1 MADEVVGRGI
11 ELAAVGRLLA
21 GASRTLAALVVEGE
35 AGIGK
40 STIWEAGVAAATDAG
55 FTVLSCRPARSEQR
69 LTLGALTDL
78 LAHIDAEVFGQPAG
92 SAAARARDRPPPR
105 CAVGDASGPAHPVG
119 GPRRPAPTPDRWRA
133 RPAGRR
139 RRAMARRELRG
150 HPRLCHQAAGGG
162 TARGAGL
169 GPDRVRRCPGVSVAR
184 GPGAGSDGARP
195 RGGDAARVAPS
206 PVPAAAGPVVPA
218 ARARPDRSG
227 VPWQPA
233 LRPGDRAGA
242 PGGRHPAGPAR
253 TASDPRLVVR
263 PDGHA
268 RLGIAG
274 QDAAHPAAG
283 GGRG

>member
-1 MADEVVGRGI
+1 M
-11 ELAAVGRLLA
+11 
-21 GASRTLAALVVEGE
+21 
-35 AGIGK
+35 
-40 STIWEAGVAAATDAG
+40 AAATDAG

-78 LAHIDAEVFGQPAG
+78 LAHIDAGVLGSLPDPQRHALEIALLRVAPSGTLPDQRTLSVALAG
-92 SAAARARDRPPPR
+92 LLRLLT
-105 CAVGDASGPAHPVG
+105 G
-119 GPRRPAPTPDRWRA
+119 GRA

-139 RRAMARRELRG
+139 RRAVARRELRG

-169 GPDRVRRCPGVSVAR
+169 GPDGVRRCPGVSVAR

-206 PVPAAAGPVVPA
+206 PVPAPAGPVVPA
-218 ARARPDRSG
+218 ARARPDRSR

-233 LRPGDRAGA
+233 VRPGDRAGA

-274 QDAAHPAAG
+274 PDAAHPAAG
-283 GGRG
+283 GGRGRTVARDARTGDARRR